1 MLRTDCTFV
10 HSVYISHIN
19 KWIWAPG
26 SYFTLFCS
34 EAILSRI
41 FVLSSVKFSGLK
53 VWLCKNS
60 DKYEVL
66 LDNWTHKKL
75 ELHNRCIVNEY
86 WISKIWKTF
95 SSNYGLLLDVL
106 SVIFLKYQWCFFFWE
121 VVFQSTFMKNMEIDA
136 ENVFLPIMDY
146 HWTSCVQLKICTSL
160 SLSLSMMLPFL
171 RSGFSE
177 HSYKITL
184 IKVKMQ
190 FWLEIIHLFH
200 SHHKPSLIL
209 ASLTFITRYFTVRL
223 VRYNRQI
230 RWNRWHQKNLLKT
243 SWVSSIT
250 SRPSCDAN

>member
-1 MLRTDCTFV
+1 MKYCWTIGRTKSWNCITGVSWMNIEYQRYGRRFPPIMDYYWTSCLSF
-10 HSVYISHIN
+10 SLN
-19 KWIWAPG
+19 K
-26 SYFTLFCS
+26 C
-34 EAILSRI
+34 
-41 FVLSSVKFSGLK
+41 
-53 VWLCKNS
+53 
-60 DKYEVL
+60 
-66 LDNWTHKKL
+66 
-75 ELHNRCIVNEY
+75 
-86 WISKIWKTF
+86 
-95 SSNYGLLLDVL
+95 
-106 SVIFLKYQWCFFFWE
+106 FLFWE

-184 IKVKMQ
+184 IKVNMQ

-200 SHHKPSLIL
+200 SHHKLIL
-209 ASLTFITRYFTVRL
+209 ASLTFITRFFTVRL